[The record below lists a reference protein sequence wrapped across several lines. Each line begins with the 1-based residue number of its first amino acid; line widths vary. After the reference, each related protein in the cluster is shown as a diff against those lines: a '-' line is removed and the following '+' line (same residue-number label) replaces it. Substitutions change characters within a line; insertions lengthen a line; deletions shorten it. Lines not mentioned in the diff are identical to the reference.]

1 MAGFLNLHNSEFAA
15 KGVAEYNAQNGNGG
29 HTFLGYTLATNL
41 PSIFMSL
48 TSKIAEK
55 SDGKGGAGKSDDE
68 IRKEQSKKLNN
79 YLKAIGATD
88 ENDINEAVSRAQDAR
103 DTKVNAAQAEVDAFV
118 NETDK
123 YSIEIANLKMQ
134 LVSGTELTDEQ
145 NKNNAK
151 INSKIEKLEEKKKD
165 ALQKAKSKLIEITK
179 TENEKLDAICEKA
192 SQALAVLDSLENF
205 NALEGEDVKVEETT
219 EALNE
224 FATHRNI
231 LNSKTETLEIKQYA
245 ARRIQQLAE
254 ANPNNKTL
262 QNAYTMIT
270 TQVNDIL
277 NGNNY
282 DKYKTMDTKGKVE
295 ILDGTRR
302 ICPDYYTD
310 EAIAASQQAYR
321 HSNNL
326 NDPMNKLNLKFGI

>member
-1 MAGFLNLHNSEFAA
+1 MAGFLNLHNSEYAA
-15 KGVAEYNAQNGNGG
+15 KDVAKYNAANGNSRQSVV
-29 HTFLGYTLATNL
+29 GYAIATNA

-79 YLKAIGATD
+79 YLNAIGATD

-151 INSKIEKLEEKKKD
+151 LNSKIEK
-165 ALQKAKSKLIEITK
+165 
-179 TENEKLDAICEKA
+179 
-192 SQALAVLDSLENF
+192 
-205 NALEGEDVKVEETT
+205 
-219 EALNE
+219 
-224 FATHRNI
+224 
-231 LNSKTETLEIKQYA
+231 
-245 ARRIQQLAE
+245 
-254 ANPNNKTL
+254 
-262 QNAYTMIT
+262 
-270 TQVNDIL
+270 
-277 NGNNY
+277 
-282 DKYKTMDTKGKVE
+282 
-295 ILDGTRR
+295 
-302 ICPDYYTD
+302 
-310 EAIAASQQAYR
+310 
-321 HSNNL
+321 
-326 NDPMNKLNLKFGI
+326 